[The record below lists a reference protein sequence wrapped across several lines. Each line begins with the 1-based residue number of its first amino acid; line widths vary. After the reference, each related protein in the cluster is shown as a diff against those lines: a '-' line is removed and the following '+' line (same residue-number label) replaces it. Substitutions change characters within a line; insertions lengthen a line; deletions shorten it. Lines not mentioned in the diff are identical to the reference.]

1 MRTDEQRV
9 GTIVGNT
16 VGFAVT
22 LELRVILNGTAGED
36 DTLIRRGRVTMALD
50 RQESRTSVFTAWM
63 VARRRIWLTAARPA
77 VVGAGRGAGRRGR
90 SSPGTGSRQRR
101 GPAGLVRPWGALGAL
116 PILGTGALGICR

>member
-36 DTLIRRGRVTMALD
+36 DILIRRGRVTMALD

-77 VVGAGRGAGRRGR
+77 VGVGVPDVGGARPPGQAPARGVVRLGSCARG
-90 SSPGTGSRQRR
+90 
-101 GPAGLVRPWGALGAL
+101 GPSARCLY
-116 PILGTGALGICR
+116 